1 MYSWSFYQ
9 SKGLPV
15 YTGFSIDFLPLSSLS
30 MGRDFPFDFLFMRD
44 STRMTAT
51 TATIS
56 RTRVTAT
63 PIPTPAAMAAEDW
76 PEEEV
81 WSMEGMGDGEV

>member
-1 MYSWSFYQ
+1 M
-9 SKGLPV
+9 
-15 YTGFSIDFLPLSSLS
+15 YTGLSIALLPFLSCSIA
-30 MGRDFPFDFLFMRD
+30 RDFPFAFLLLMRNR
-44 STRMTAT
+44 TRMTAT

-63 PIPTPAAMAAEDW
+63 PTPTPAAMAAEDW

-81 WSMEGMGDGEV
+81 WSVEGKGDGEV